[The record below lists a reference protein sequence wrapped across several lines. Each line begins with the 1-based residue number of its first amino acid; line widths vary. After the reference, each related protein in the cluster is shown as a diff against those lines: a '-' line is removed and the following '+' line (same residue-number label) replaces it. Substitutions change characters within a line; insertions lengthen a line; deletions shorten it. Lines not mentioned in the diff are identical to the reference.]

1 MGKYDAIRGA
11 GNVTVKAPPDFWTSF
26 KQQYDDD
33 YDRLIAAQDKK
44 KAEDRYT
51 KESTEEQNRYDTEQE
66 NLMFQQKKS
75 SAENEYSQ
83 AMQEYQLAYE
93 QIGKHNPE
101 MLEKLQ
107 TRLGKKYTIPR
118 QDGTFETRY
127 VVAPSVKKFTKGKV
141 QSKKDLDDIL
151 DRWSEFTPALKASLW
166 PQVKKINRYF
176 DRDLTDI
183 EASAKRAMSYEDNAK
198 LLDTMGAFL
207 PAGYDATKWEAATK
221 ILLKDGEVS
230 DADLKII
237 AADISQ
243 HITNRNDARKFWTNF
258 SSDIMKARGALKLD
272 SDPTTIKD
280 LQGLSDIA
288 LGKLDEWYGI
298 SGAAGVGI
306 IGEAEY
312 NKKANEVSQR
322 LYGKDV
328 NELEQSQ
335 IPGVQE
341 EVFTEISQPKQAGF
355 ISDKTIRG
363 PFEQSPQDEESTV
376 DFEKGTLEYPRRLL
390 GQYIRS
396 WFDQMKT
403 VTPKELGYTS
413 MESLLEGEFEKH
425 KKDNPDFVSTY
436 FNNDRDVWRK
446 WFTGKRTMSSM
457 LVPVPQKGKAV
468 IQKGGV
474 TYEPEGRKHYW
485 SKEASRTTIDPL
497 NGKMINGK
505 ILKRKINKNKIQ
517 FANLG
522 IIVKEEWPFWDRV
535 GKAKARQ
542 SLRK

>member
-1 MGKYDAIRGA
+1 
-11 GNVTVKAPPDFWTSF
+11 
-26 KQQYDDD
+26 
-33 YDRLIAAQDKK
+33 
-44 KAEDRYT
+44 
-51 KESTEEQNRYDTEQE
+51 
-66 NLMFQQKKS
+66 MFQQRYDKS
-75 SAENEYSQ
+75 VAAHQAATDEYTLASNLIPLSNPKSRETLNKAYNKEFRVPRRDGTYEVRRVVPQAVEDYNTIQVTNKDSFDDTLNKWFKPVTEGGLSNEQ
-83 AMQEYQLAYE
+83 KIAAWPRIKMLNRVFNE
-93 QIGKHNPE
+93 QIEP
-101 MLEKLQ
+101 
-107 TRLGKKYTIPR
+107 
-118 QDGTFETRY
+118 F
-127 VVAPSVKKFTKGKV
+127 
-141 QSKKDLDDIL
+141 
-151 DRWSEFTPALKASLW
+151 
-166 PQVKKINRYF
+166 
-176 DRDLTDI
+176 
-183 EASAKRAMSYEDNAK
+183 EASYKRALSYDDNK
-198 LLDTMGAFL
+198 TLLDTMGAFL
-207 PAGYDATKWEAATK
+207 PAGYTKEKWTAATK
-221 ILLKDGEVS
+221 ILLKDGEVT

-237 AADISQ
+237 AGDISQ
-243 HITNRNDARKFWTNF
+243 HITNRTDARKFWTNF

-272 SDPTTIKD
+272 SDPTTIRD

-288 LGKLDEWYGI
+288 LGKLDEWYDI
-298 SGAAGVGI
+298 SGDAGVGI

-341 EVFTEISQPKQAGF
+341 EVFTELSQPKQAGF

-363 PFEQSPQDEESTV
+363 PFEQPPQDEESTV
-376 DFEKGTLEYPRRLL
+376 DFEKGTLEYPRKLL
-390 GQYIRS
+390 GQNIRS

-436 FNNDRDVWRK
+436 FNNDKDVWRK

-457 LVPVPQKGKAV
+457 LVPVPQKGKDI
-468 IQKGGV
+468 IQKGGIP
-474 TYEPEGRKHYW
+474 YEREGKKMTWYW
-485 SKEASRTTIDPL
+485 HPSTKDGWEKTTDPL

-505 ILKRKINKNKIQ
+505 ILKRKINKNKVQ

-522 IIVKEEWPFWDRV
+522 IIAKEEWPFWDRV
-535 GKAKARQ
+535 GKPKARQ